1 MKLYYRIILY
11 IEKCKDLEILNIV
24 GLFKKYLLFV

>member
-11 IEKCKDLEILNIV
+11 IEKCYDLETLNIV